1 MEGKLNN
8 PVTVHLDDKLYKFV
22 KLTVEHT
29 GTDLSAVIRLALHK
43 EYDEK
48 MRDLNVFQPMLDK

>member
-1 MEGKLNN
+1 MTDKLNN

-48 MRDLNVFQPMLDK
+48 MRDLSVFQPLLEV

>member
-1 MEGKLNN
+1 MTEKLTN

-29 GTDLSAVIRLALHK
+29 GTDLSAVIRLALQDK
-43 EYDEK
+43 YNEK
-48 MRDLNVFQPMLDK
+48 MRDLNLYQPLLDE

>member
-1 MEGKLNN
+1 MTEKLTN

-29 GTDLSAVIRLALHK
+29 GTDLSAVIRLALQDK
-43 EYDEK
+43 YNEK
-48 MRDLNVFQPMLDK
+48 MRDLNLYQPLLKE

>member
-22 KLTVEHT
+22 KLSGEHT
-29 GTDLSAVIRLALHK
+29 GTDLSSVIRLALSK
-43 EYDEK
+43 EYKQK
-48 MRDLNVFQPMLDK
+48 MRDLTLFQTLLDE

>member
-22 KLTVEHT
+22 KLTCEHT
-29 GTDLSAVIRLALHK
+29 GTDLSAVIRLALNK
-43 EYDEK
+43 EYKQK
-48 MRDLNVFQPMLDK
+48 MRDLNVFQPLLEE

>member
-1 MEGKLNN
+1 MTDKLTN

-29 GTDLSAVIRLALHK
+29 GTDLSAVIRLALQDK
-43 EYDEK
+43 YNEK
-48 MRDLNVFQPMLDK
+48 MRDLNLYQPLLEE

>member
-1 MEGKLNN
+1 MTDKLTN

-29 GTDLSAVIRLALHK
+29 GTDLSAVIRLALQDK
-43 EYDEK
+43 YNEK
-48 MRDLNVFQPMLDK
+48 MRDLNLYQPLLDE

>member
-1 MEGKLNN
+1 MTDKLTN

-29 GTDLSAVIRLALHK
+29 GTDLSAVIRLALQDK
-43 EYDEK
+43 YDEK
-48 MRDLNVFQPMLDK
+48 MRDLNLYQPLLEE

>member
-1 MEGKLNN
+1 MTDKLTN

-29 GTDLSAVIRLALHK
+29 GTDLSAVIRLALQDK
-43 EYDEK
+43 YNEK
-48 MRDLNVFQPMLDK
+48 MRDLNVFQPLLEE

>member
-1 MEGKLNN
+1 MTEKLTN

-29 GTDLSAVIRLALHK
+29 GTDLSAVIRLALQDK
-43 EYDEK
+43 YNEK
-48 MRDLNVFQPMLDK
+48 MRDLNLYQPLLEE